1 MCDLTSAAN
10 PEFRC
15 HSLVQRLLHRLTA
28 IFVLL
33 ALMVPHVAEA
43 MYHRLIRRDAVMRRM
58 SRFRHVL
65 RGTAV
70 TALAAVVSTAAAYEG
85 PLFDAHMH
93 YNAAHVDTLAPEH
106 VGRALADVGIER
118 AVIITRHPGL
128 AESAMHAA
136 PGVILP
142 FLDVYRTPSRKE
154 TWMHEAD
161 LPEWVRNRLD
171 TGLATG
177 SWRGIGELHLFA
189 DDRHATVFAELLSI
203 ARQHGLPVMIHGDP
217 AVIDRAYEVEPE
229 VLILWAHAGSF
240 PYPPLIA
247 DYLTRYPG
255 LHVDLSMRSD
265 RLNADGF
272 MPLEWQNLLIE
283 HSERF
288 LIGADTFSARRWA
301 ELDRHASE
309 IRSWLAQLP
318 PDVAD
323 RIAHGNAR
331 RLFAD

>member
-1 MCDLTSAAN
+1 MSSD
-10 PEFRC
+10 RIR
-15 HSLVQRLLHRLTA
+15 RLLRA
-28 IFVLL
+28 L
-33 ALMVPHVAEA
+33 AA
-43 MYHRLIRRDAVMRRM
+43 
-58 SRFRHVL
+58 
-65 RGTAV
+65 
-70 TALAAVVSTAAAYEG
+70 TALAAVVSTATGYEG

-93 YNAAHVDTLAPEH
+93 YYEAHVDTVAPEH
-106 VGRALADVGIER
+106 VGRALAEVGIER
-118 AVIITRHPGL
+118 AVIIARHPDL
-128 AESAMHAA
+128 VEAAMRAA

-142 FLDVYRTPSRKE
+142 FLDVYRTPAQKD
-154 TWMHEAD
+154 TWMNEAD
-161 LPEWVRNRLD
+161 LPDWVRDRLD

-189 DDRHATVFAELLSI
+189 DDRHSTVLAELLSI

-217 AVIDRAYEVEPE
+217 AVIDRAYEVEPD
-229 VLILWAHAGSF
+229 VRILWAHAGSF

-247 DYLTRYPG
+247 DYLTRYPA

-272 MPLEWQNLLIE
+272 MPLEWQELLIE
-283 HSERF
+283 HAGRF

-301 ELDRHASE
+301 ELDRHVSE

-323 RIAHGNAR
+323 RIAHKNAR